1 MKIAVSAGLT
11 NWSWLVTSMRV
22 LLRSS
27 PIRHLLNTSLA
38 TCSHNDRIV
47 TAQAFEMALVGDV
60 LLATIFRQT
69 ILVPSKAVCNSTIPD
84 ERVRQLRPFDQ
95 WGASHVLQQ
104 PATTVYHKGPPCLG
118 RTWKHGNARSSGR
131 IIIHF
136 MITDSIGGPR
146 GKCCFWFFKVT

>member
-95 WGASHVLQQ
+95 WGASHVLQHQ
-104 PATTVYHKGPPCLG
+104 QQQSITKALLAWVA
-118 RTWKHGNARSSGR
+118 RGNMGTHARQ
-131 IIIHF
+131 
-136 MITDSIGGPR
+136 
-146 GKCCFWFFKVT
+146 VA